1 MQFLQFQLKYLIQ
14 NQPKEI
20 SSTDFS
26 VFENEDI
33 KIEFLLEDI
42 ISDKRYKVKI
52 SPKKELEFTDF
63 YIETKF
69 DYTESNGVFC
79 NGFQSWTESKIYTRE
94 DKLKQQR
101 RGVKIIGEAYGD
113 GMLYDYKNK
122 KGVAHSWTYTY
133 IKLQKRKVQFLG
145 SLNDETGYTIFEHHA
160 NENKLI
166 IQKDCKGL
174 VAKEEIF
181 LLDIFEANAYEWMCF
196 QNYFEAQHLKP
207 IHAKPAIGW
216 TSWYYY
222 YTNISEKIIEDNL
235 HSFAKNKVPIEIFQ
249 IDDGYQKAV
258 GDWLNFNERFP
269 NGLKS
274 IVDKIH
280 QQNIK
285 AGLWLAPLACEQNS
299 FIVKEKPDWIL
310 KDEKGKFLKIG
321 FNPMWS
327 YWFYALD
334 VYNEEVRAYLKKV
347 FDTVLNEWNFDL
359 VKLDFLYGTAIV
371 PRNGKSRGQIM
382 YDAMKFL
389 RECVGDKMILGCG
402 VPLLAAANGNT
413 DYCRIGPDIHLKW
426 DFALLKWIRA
436 RERPSTLNAIH
447 NTISRR
453 QLSGKWFWNDPDVF
467 MLRKNKN
474 VLSFNEKYSLLLAN
488 LLFGHL
494 LFTSDNI
501 GEYDEKTLQLY
512 KSIFPLMPVKDV
524 QVSFDDDFYTINFSI
539 KEKYYL
545 ALINTSNRSKMYKL
559 PKSLYFDNVA
569 EDLIKGDKLIEIPKH
584 SSKCYLNVG
593 YTPFG
598 IAGSKGHFFSGT
610 EIENIYLSGNKVEL
624 EWADNVLNEVK
635 IYLKV
640 PTEYP
645 VETINNSGHFKR
657 IEKKDFSIIEVE
669 KHKL

>member
-1 MQFLQFQLKYLIQ
+1 MQFLQYQLKYTTK
-14 NQPKEI
+14 NQSKEI
-20 SSTDFS
+20 SSKDFS
-26 VFENEDI
+26 VYENEDMQ
-33 KIEFLLEDI
+33 IEFLLEDI
-42 ISDKRYKVKI
+42 NEDKRYQVKI
-52 SPKKELEFTDF
+52 SPKAEMELTDF
-63 YIETKF
+63 VIETKF
-69 DYTESNGVFC
+69 DYTESKGVFC
-79 NGFQSWTESKIYTRE
+79 NGFQSWTESKIYTKQ

-113 GMLYDYKNK
+113 GLFYNYKNK

-133 IKLQKRKVQFLG
+133 IKMPKRKIQFLG
-145 SLNDETGYTIFEHHA
+145 SLNDQIGYTIFEHYA
-160 NENKLI
+160 NENKLV
-166 IQKDCKGL
+166 IQKDCKGFT
-174 VAKEEIF
+174 AKEVFI
-181 LLDIFEANAYEWMCF
+181 LLDIFEANSYEWLCF

-207 IHAKPAIGW
+207 INAKPAIGW

-222 YTNISEKIIEDNL
+222 YTNISENIIEDNL
-235 HSFAKNKVPIEIFQ
+235 NAFVSNKVPIEIFQ

-258 GDWLNFNERFP
+258 GDWLNFNNRFP

-280 QQNIK
+280 QHNVK

-310 KDEKGKFLKIG
+310 KDTKGKFLKIG
-321 FNPMWS
+321 FNPLWS

-334 VYNEEVRAYLKKV
+334 IYNEEVRAYLKKV
-347 FDTVLNEWNFDL
+347 FDTVLNDWNFDL

-382 YDAMKFL
+382 YDAMQFL
-389 RECVGDKMILGCG
+389 RDCVGNKMILGCG

-413 DYCRIGPDIHLKW
+413 DYCRIGPDIHLTW
-426 DFALLKWIRA
+426 DFGVLKWIRA
-436 RERPSTLNAIH
+436 RERPSTVNAIH

-453 QLSGKWFWNDPDVF
+453 HLSGKWFWNDPDVF

-474 VLSFNEKYSLLLAN
+474 TLSFNEKYSLLLAN

-501 GEYDEKTLQLY
+501 SEYDERTLKLY
-512 KSIFPLMPVKDV
+512 KSIFPLMPIKDV
-524 QVSFDDDFYTINFSI
+524 QVSFDDDFYAINFSI
-539 KEKYYL
+539 KDKYYL
-545 ALINTSNRSKMYKL
+545 ALINTSDLPKMYKL
-559 PKSLYFDNVA
+559 PKSLYYDNVT
-569 EDLIKGDKLIEIPKH
+569 EDLVKGDKRIEIPKH

-593 YTPFG
+593 YTPFA

-610 EIENIYLSGNKVEL
+610 EIENIFVSGNKIEL
-624 EWADNVLNEVK
+624 EWATDVISDVK
-635 IYLKV
+635 IYIKV

-645 VETINNSGHFKR
+645 VETINNSGNFER